1 MDRVIIAAF
10 YKFVT
15 LDDYPKRRQSLL
27 NLCHQH
33 HIKGIILLAA
43 EGINGT
49 ISGTRSSI
57 DAILTYLRADPSF
70 ADLAHKESS
79 ATKSPFNRLKVRLKK
94 EIVTLG
100 VPTIDPTNLV
110 GTYVKPQ
117 DWNELIANPD
127 VVVVDTRNQY
137 EVEIGTFAGAI
148 DPHTDSFT
156 EFPAYVATHLD
167 PHQHKQIALFC
178 TGGIR
183 CEKATSYLLSQGFEH
198 VYHLEGGILKYLE
211 EVPAINSQWEGECFV
226 FDDRIAVTHGLAPGT
241 HQLCW
246 GCGDPIAESDLTAPH
261 YEPGIC
267 CSHCYLSITP
277 AQRASR
283 TERWRQ
289 LQLESSQINHITS
302 NDNQIVK
309 EFDSF

>member
-1 MDRVIIAAF
+1 MTQVIAAF

-15 LDDYPKRRQSLL
+15 LDDYPERRQPLID
-27 NLCHQH
+27 LCRHH
-33 HIKGIILLAA
+33 HIKGTILLAA

-49 ISGTRSSI
+49 IAGTRSSI
-57 DAILTYLRADPSF
+57 DAILAFLRSDPLF
-70 ADLAHKESS
+70 ADLEPKESI
-79 ATKSPFNRLKVRLKK
+79 ATTAPFDRLKVRLKQ
-94 EIVTLG
+94 EIVTFG
-100 VPTIDPTNLV
+100 IPTIDPTNLV

-167 PHQHKQIALFC
+167 PHQHKQVALFC

-183 CEKATSYLLSQGFEH
+183 CEKATSYLLSQGFER
-198 VYHLEGGILKYLE
+198 VYHLQGGILKYLE
-211 EVPAINSQWEGECFV
+211 EIPATDSQWEGECFV
-226 FDDRIAVTHGLAPGT
+226 FDDRVAITHGLAPGT

-246 GCGDPIAESDLTAPH
+246 GCGNPISKSDLTDPH

-267 CSHCYLSITP
+267 CPRCYSAITP
-277 AQRASR
+277 EQRASR

-289 LQLESSQINHITS
+289 LELAQAKKMNIYQ
-302 NDNQIVK
+302 
-309 EFDSF
+309 

>member
-1 MDRVIIAAF
+1 MNQVVIAAF

-15 LDDYPKRRQSLL
+15 LADYRERRQPLL
-27 NLCHQH
+27 DLCQHH
-33 HIKGIILLAA
+33 HIKGTILLAA

-57 DAILTYLRADPSF
+57 DVILTYLRSDPCF
-70 ADLAHKESS
+70 ADLEPKESI
-79 ATKSPFNRLKVRLKK
+79 ATKAPFDRLKVRLKQ
-94 EIVTLG
+94 EIVTFG

-127 VVVVDTRNQY
+127 VIVIDTRNQY

-156 EFPAYVATHLD
+156 EFPEYVATHLD
-167 PHQHKQIALFC
+167 PQQHKQIALFC

-198 VYHLEGGILKYLE
+198 VYHLQGGILKYLE
-211 EVPAINSQWEGECFV
+211 EIPATESQWEGECFV
-226 FDDRIAVTHGLAPGT
+226 FDDRVAVTHGLEPGT
-241 HQLCW
+241 HKLCW
-246 GCGDPIAESDLTAPH
+246 GCGNPLSPAELIDPQ

-267 CSHCYLSITP
+267 CSRCYSTITP
-277 AQRASR
+277 EQRASR

-289 LQLESSQINHITS
+289 LHIHQPS
-302 NDNQIVK
+302 Y
-309 EFDSF
+309 

>member
-1 MDRVIIAAF
+1 MNQVIAAF

-15 LDDYPKRRQSLL
+15 LDDYQNRRQPLL
-27 NLCHQH
+27 NLCQQHQ
-33 HIKGIILLAA
+33 IKGTILLAA

-49 ISGTRSSI
+49 IAGTRSSI
-57 DAILTYLRADPSF
+57 DIILTYLTADPCF
-70 ADLAHKESS
+70 ADLEHKESI
-79 ATKSPFNRLKVRLKK
+79 ATKPPFDRLKIRLKP
-94 EIVTLG
+94 EIVTFG
-100 VPTIDPTNLV
+100 IPTIDPTNLV

-117 DWNELIANPD
+117 DWNKLIANPD

-137 EVEIGTFAGAI
+137 EVEIGTFAGSI

-167 PHQHKQIALFC
+167 PQQHQQVALFC

-183 CEKATSYLLSQGFEH
+183 CEKATAYLLSQGFEQ
-198 VYHLEGGILKYLE
+198 VYHLQGGILKYLE
-211 EVPAINSQWEGECFV
+211 EIPPAESQWQGECFV
-226 FDDRIAVTHGLAPGT
+226 FDDRVAVTHGLEPGT

-246 GCGDPIAESDLTAPH
+246 GCGNPISEADLTAPH

-267 CSHCYLSITP
+267 CPRCYPQLTP
-277 AQRASR
+277 SQRASR

-289 LQLESSQINHITS
+289 LQLAQ
-302 NDNQIVK
+302 VK
-309 EFDSF
+309 QAE

>member
-1 MDRVIIAAF
+1 MDRVIAAF

-15 LDDYPKRRQSLL
+15 LDDYQERRQPLL
-27 NLCHQH
+27 NLCQQQG
-33 HIKGIILLAA
+33 IKGTILLAA

-49 ISGTRSSI
+49 IAGTRSSI
-57 DAILTYLRADPSF
+57 DIILAYLKADPCF
-70 ADLAHKESS
+70 ADLEHKESI
-79 ATKSPFNRLKVRLKK
+79 ATKSPFDRLKVRLKQ

-100 VPTIDPTNLV
+100 IPTIDPTNLV

-117 DWNELIANPD
+117 DWNQLIANPD
-127 VVVVDTRNQY
+127 VLVIDTRNQY
-137 EVEIGTFAGAI
+137 EVEIGTFKGSI

-167 PHQHKQIALFC
+167 PHKHTQIAMFC

-198 VYHLEGGILKYLE
+198 VYHLQGGILKYLE
-211 EVPAINSQWEGECFV
+211 EIPATESQWEGECFV
-226 FDDRIAVTHGLAPGT
+226 FDDRVAITHGLEPGT

-246 GCGDPIAESDLTAPH
+246 GCGHPITTTDIAAPH

-267 CSHCYLSITP
+267 CPRCYPTLTP
-277 AQRASR
+277 TQRASR

-289 LQLESSQINHITS
+289 LQLAQ
-302 NDNQIVK
+302 K
-309 EFDSF
+309 E